1 MDLSPAVLHVRA
13 PSWPRLL
20 PWILGPGALALI
32 AGGLSALAQ
41 HEAHAQ
47 LRAAGVD
54 WVRADFPLL
63 PHVLVMIAVG
73 ALAVAGATGLART
86 GLRLAAGLPLLAA
99 AAGPMAVVAVPVRAS
114 WVSEPTGD
122 TAGWWHLV
130 VGAVVL
136 AVLVTWTVLVV
147 RRAPAVR
154 PLLTPRAS
162 PAFLLLVLS
171 AVAALAVVGLAP
183 EPEATAPTGVPVA
196 AWSVLGATVA
206 VVLVTER
213 RRLMATGVAALAV
226 AAVLAFPLAYR
237 QPSAGPAVPGWEFA
251 GTSPVVLSTLLGV
264 VVLATVV
271 VGVVLRPVMLRPASP
286 QRRPL
291 RAPHDMPDAL
301 TT

>member
-1 MDLSPAVLHVRA
+1 MDLTSAVRHVRA
-13 PSWPRLL
+13 LSWSRLL
-20 PWILGPGALALI
+20 PWVLGSGALAAV
-32 AGGLSALAQ
+32 AGGRAARAQ
-41 HEAHAQ
+41 HEAHVQ

-54 WVRADFPLL
+54 GVRADFPLL
-63 PHVLVMIAVG
+63 PHSLVMAAVG
-73 ALAVAGATGLART
+73 ALAVAGAAGLART

-99 AAGPMAVVAVPVRAS
+99 AVGPMAVMAVPVRAS

-122 TAGWWHLV
+122 TAGGWHLV

-147 RRAPAVR
+147 RRDPAVR

-183 EPEATAPTGVPVA
+183 EPGATAPTAVPVA

-206 VVLVTER
+206 VVMATER
-213 RRLMATGVAALAV
+213 RRLMATRDAALAV
-226 AAVLAFPLAYR
+226 AAVLGFPLAYR
-237 QPSAGPAVPGWEFA
+237 QPSAGAAVPGWEYA
-251 GTSPVVLSTLLGV
+251 GTSPVVLSTLLEA

-286 QRRPL
+286 QRRPVL
-291 RAPHDMPDAL
+291 APHDKPVAL